1 MNWVT
6 YSIWYLRSV
15 KKTLSMS
22 KSKNSIL
29 YFQTS
34 FFKIA
39 YFVQK
44 IHYIRFLHQLFNNLY
59 VPLFDLSSNRFYH
72 WFLHQ
77 KICCTL
83 LQKKVLAKVFS
94 SFVSQF
100 FSRFQNF
107 SRFGPNLILS
117 QKSHQNV
124 FLLNAYEHQW
134 EVWTI
139 RVFTLFSR
147 YKLQRL
153 CSHRKVSALTEEK
166 FVRRNGR
173 VGLRKKEREI

>member
-1 MNWVT
+1 MLAQNYKNIVINNSASYFLKSPDFPARYPKYCSGTWVHRFW
-6 YSIWYLRSV
+6 SHLSAIV
-15 KKTLSMS
+15 FDFQNVIFPKK
-22 KSKNSIL
+22 
-29 YFQTS
+29 S
-34 FFKIA
+34 FGESFLQ
-39 YFVQK
+39 F
-44 IHYIRFLHQLFNNLY
+44 RFT
-59 VPLFDLSSNRFYH
+59 
-72 WFLHQ
+72 
-77 KICCTL
+77 I
-83 LQKKVLAKVFS
+83 
-94 SFVSQF
+94 